1 MNTRAEIIPHNSPA
15 YRQVVALRF
24 RVLREPLGLTFT
36 PEQLA
41 AEAADTHVAI
51 YADDRLAGCLMLQ
64 RQDAETVKMRQV
76 AVAPEM
82 QGQGI
87 GRVLVTFAED
97 VARRQGY
104 KTVQLN
110 ARETA
115 TPFYARLGYIPVGE
129 LFEEVGL
136 PHLEMRKTL

>member
-15 YRQVVALRF
+15 YRQVVALRY

-36 PEQLA
+36 PEQIA
-41 AEAADTHVAI
+41 AEAADTHIAV
-51 YADDRLAGCLMLQ
+51 YADDRLSGCLMLQ

-76 AVAPEM
+76 AVAPEL
-82 QGQGI
+82 QGQGLAAFSSCSPRMWLA
-87 GRVLVTFAED
+87 G
-97 VARRQGY
+97 QGY

-115 TPFYARLGYIPVGE
+115 TPFYTRLGYIAVGE